1 MKPYSDGSN
10 VIYTNEETVFCDGY
24 MVKMKCNDGYDEVQ
38 QEATHPK
45 IPEIQKLQA
54 QVNNLEMQISDYQQ
68 IVKELS
74 DKLELLKKFV

>member
-1 MKPYSDGSN
+1 MKP
-10 VIYTNEETVFCDGY
+10 
-24 MVKMKCNDGYDEVQ
+24 VKKKQ
-38 QEATHPK
+38 SIPK
-45 IPEIQKLQA
+45 MPKIQKLQV

>member
-1 MKPYSDGSN
+1 MKP
-10 VIYTNEETVFCDGY
+10 
-24 MVKMKCNDGYDEVQ
+24 VKQKQ
-38 QEATHPK
+38 SISK

-54 QVNNLEMQISDYQQ
+54 QIDNLKMQIDDYQQ

>member
-1 MKPYSDGSN
+1 MKP
-10 VIYTNEETVFCDGY
+10 
-24 MVKMKCNDGYDEVQ
+24 VKKKQ
-38 QEATHPK
+38 SIPK

-54 QVNNLEMQISDYQQ
+54 EIDNLKMQIDDYQQ

>member
-1 MKPYSDGSN
+1 MKP
-10 VIYTNEETVFCDGY
+10 
-24 MVKMKCNDGYDEVQ
+24 VKKKQ
-38 QEATHPK
+38 SIPK
-45 IPEIQKLQA
+45 IPKIQKLQA

>member
-1 MKPYSDGSN
+1 MKP
-10 VIYTNEETVFCDGY
+10 
-24 MVKMKCNDGYDEVQ
+24 VKKKQ
-38 QEATHPK
+38 SIPK

-54 QVNNLEMQISDYQQ
+54 QVNNLQMQIDDYQQ

>member
-1 MKPYSDGSN
+1 MFVSIVVNNSYINKCMKP
-10 VIYTNEETVFCDGY
+10 
-24 MVKMKCNDGYDEVQ
+24 VKKKQ
-38 QEATHPK
+38 SIPK

-54 QVNNLEMQISDYQQ
+54 QVNNLQMQIDDYQQ